1 MIAKT
6 QASQT
11 PFKKALLIAFAVL
24 FSFGTVLLLGGC
36 SNDSDQQRIAELE
49 AEVDRLQNEQNATDQ
64 SQNFGDDTQS
74 QDQSQATQTTYDDA
88 TVQDLSTRAD
98 DLISRAEVAE
108 VPGDRDSRINSFF
121 ELDSE
126 FNSFELEIDT
136 YEDQKEAECR
146 SGSLSWD
153 DYRTLE
159 LQLEQIDERLGN
171 AQDQLEVR
179 FGIDDQVKLIT
190 SKQ

>member
-11 PFKKALLIAFAVL
+11 PFKKALLISFAVL
-24 FSFGTVLLLGGC
+24 FSFGIVLLLGGC

-64 SQNFGDDTQS
+64 SQNSGDDTQS

-98 DLISRAEVAE
+98 DLISRAEAAE

-126 FNSFELEIDT
+126 FNSLELEIDT

-179 FGIDDQVKLIT
+179 FGIDD
-190 SKQ
+190 

>member
-74 QDQSQATQTTYDDA
+74 QDQSQATQNTYDDA

-98 DLISRAEVAE
+98 DLISRAGAAE

-126 FNSFELEIDT
+126 FNSLELEIDT

-179 FGIDDQVKLIT
+179 FGIDD
-190 SKQ
+190 